1 MLSTIINLVR
11 FCQISDIANENRKL
25 PFQITLDIQ
34 MKISPL
40 SQNPLEIKRIEPL
53 SGCFFARLFDYS
65 IEMRPRESRI
75 RKYSFSVFSEEN
87 ETVYTQRLV
96 LFTRVS
102 SVAITHAQGTAKYT
116 QGKEWTKRGLNITDI
131 LLFFLSW
138 LCNRKFSSPVE
149 LFDDE
154 GNKHNKAKNSVLIE
168 TSGDLQGAS
177 PVQVLLQRGILSG
190 RPCHAM

>member
-1 MLSTIINLVR
+1 
-11 FCQISDIANENRKL
+11 
-25 PFQITLDIQ
+25 

-75 RKYSFSVFSEEN
+75 RKYSFLMFFEEN
-87 ETVYTQRLV
+87 ETVYTQRLI

-149 LFDDE
+149 LFDDK